1 MLRFTTRHFAQS
13 LSGLALAL
21 LSASAGASGIQA
33 LRQFYSDVQAVE
45 ARFVQTQYDEGGEQL
60 QQTEGHFKLA
70 RPLRFRWEYDKPYS
84 QLLICNGRKFWLYDV
99 DLAQVTLRPAQEAL
113 RGAPMRL
120 LSGGAGLE
128 QEFALA
134 EDGKDKGLDWVKLTP
149 RESQADFASVRMG
162 FAGKL
167 PRELELR
174 DNLGQL
180 TRIKLEQAT
189 SVRSFPQNTFEF
201 TPPAGVEVVAPE
213 AEAR

>member
-1 MLRFTTRHFAQS
+1 MRFTKSCHQV
-13 LSGLALAL
+13 LSMGIALMAL
-21 LSASAGASGIQA
+21 GASADASGIQA
-33 LRQFYSDVQAVE
+33 LRQFYAEVQAVE
-45 ARFVQTQYDEGGEQL
+45 ARFVQTQYDEGGQQL
-60 QQTEGHFKLA
+60 QQSEGTFKLA

-84 QLLICNGRKFWLYDV
+84 QLLVCNGSKFWLYDV

-134 EDGKDKGLDWVKLTP
+134 EDGKDKGLQWVKLTP

-180 TRIKLEQAT
+180 TRIKLEHAS
-189 SVRSFPQNTFEF
+189 SVRSFPLSTFEF
-201 TPPAGVEVVAPE
+201 KPPAGVEVVAPE
-213 AEAR
+213 AEVH

>member
-1 MLRFTTRHFAQS
+1 MRAGFLRCTFS
-13 LSGLALAL
+13 LLLALSSLA
-21 LSASAGASGIQA
+21 AEASGIQA
-33 LRQFYSDVQAVE
+33 LRQFYAEVQAVE
-45 ARFVQTQYDEGGEQL
+45 ARFVQTQYDEGGQQL
-60 QQTEGHFKLA
+60 QQSEGSFKLA

-84 QLLICNGRKFWLYDV
+84 QLLVCNGSRFWLYDV

-120 LSGGAGLE
+120 LSGGADLE

-134 EDGKDKGLDWVKLTP
+134 EDGQANGLQWVKLTP

-180 TRIKLEQAT
+180 TRIRLDQANAA
-189 SVRSFPQNTFEF
+189 RGFPPGTFEF
-201 TPPAGVEVVAPE
+201 KPPAGVEVVAPE
-213 AEAR
+213 AEARQ

>member
-1 MLRFTTRHFAQS
+1 MRFVPVLLFAF
-13 LSGLALAL
+13 
-21 LSASAGASGIQA
+21 ASAAQASGVQA
-33 LRQFYSDVQAVE
+33 LRQFYAEVQAVE
-45 ARFVQTQYDEGGEQL
+45 ARFVQTQFDEGGQQL
-60 QQTEGHFKLA
+60 QQSEGSFKLA

-84 QLLICNGRKFWLYDV
+84 QLLVCNGSKFWLYDV

-134 EDGKDKGLDWVKLTP
+134 EDGNKDGLQWVKLTP

-167 PRELELR
+167 PRQLELR

-180 TRIKLEQAT
+180 TRIRLEQA
-189 SVRSFPQNTFEF
+189 SAARGFAPSTFEF
-201 TPPAGVEVVAPE
+201 KPPAGVEVVAPE
-213 AEAR
+213 AEAGAAGAP